1 MTSRFLKSHAV
12 RQLLG
17 ASTGMLV
24 AGLIYV
30 GMQQVSTLQLNQA
43 MLVSPNTVSEKAG
56 QVRVNDKNVNDATLR
71 LIARRAQAVAA
82 QINPAPQTVATE
94 APVTGNA
101 ADRHDRR
108 VRIAE
113 LRDLAAKA
121 QVFAPTPP
129 EHITTVE
136 DRLAQRTERVMGDTM
151 HAGAAIPYAV
161 APTNDPAAS
170 DNVVA
175 MTQTPSS
182 DQTHM
187 RSGKLPNS
195 GLGLNLLL
203 LLSFVG
209 AFLLV
214 RPDLKRQLVAA
225 ISPTL

>member
-43 MLVSPNTVSEKAG
+43 MLVSPSTVSEKAG

-82 QINPAPQTVATE
+82 QLNPAPQTVATE

-113 LRDLAAKA
+113 LRDLAANA

-175 MTQTPSS
+175 MTQPSP
-182 DQTHM
+182 DTAHM
-187 RSGKLPNS
+187 RSGKLPSS
-195 GLGLNLLL
+195 GLGLNVLL
-203 LLSFVG
+203 LLSFTG